1 MSDEE
6 SRRRIPAAELVHG
19 RKHSEGSEAVR
30 RAGIADGA
38 VAQPMLNRESH
49 QAERFPER
57 RRHEVAT
64 SYFSRAFFFALRAAR
79 AAVEA
84 FFARATRSSGVM
96 DADAFFARATRASG
110 VIAAA
115 AFFPPLL
122 P

>member
-1 MSDEE
+1 MKNPAGGYQQQNWCTAE
-6 SRRRIPAAELVHG
+6 SILKDPRQYGGPESLM
-19 RKHSEGSEAVR
+19 VR
-30 RAGIADGA
+30 W
-38 VAQPMLNRESH
+38 AQPMLNRESH

-57 RRHEVAT
+57 RRHDVAT